1 MEIKVKIS
9 DEQMKEIVKEAEDN
23 VREELTDEAVRKYIE
38 ECNDL
43 DVLDVFDYLGI
54 DKKYKEIN
62 KRVSVESLSKSEK
75 MVVLL
80 YWIMYGVMYK
90 WI

>member
-23 VREELTDEAVRKYIE
+23 VREELTDEAVKKYIE
-38 ECNDL
+38 KCNDL
-43 DVLDVFDYLGI
+43 NILDVFNYLGI

-80 YWIMYGVMYK
+80 YWIMYGGMYK

>member
-80 YWIMYGVMYK
+80 YWIMYGGMYK